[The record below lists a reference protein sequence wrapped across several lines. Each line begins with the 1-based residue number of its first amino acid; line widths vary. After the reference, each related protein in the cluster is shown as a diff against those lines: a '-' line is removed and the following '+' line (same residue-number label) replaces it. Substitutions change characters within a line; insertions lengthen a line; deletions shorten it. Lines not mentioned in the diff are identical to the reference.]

1 MLPVPSTSGTFS
13 VPGKGGP
20 PAGLVVVDV
29 GVVGLLRSRS
39 ALADGEMVCI
49 CEDRDNDGDIT
60 GFVEYTHA
68 KFYFTADKSYTTIN
82 LLLLL

>member
-1 MLPVPSTSGTFS
+1 MLPVPSPSGTFS

-39 ALADGEMVCI
+39 ALTDGEMVCI
-49 CEDRDNDGDIT
+49 CVNRGN
-60 GFVEYTHA
+60 
-68 KFYFTADKSYTTIN
+68 
-82 LLLLL
+82 